1 MTALNTMVEV
11 PFPPS
16 PSEAPAQSPIF
27 RRKNAGRHTLARP
40 SWAIP
45 AVVFLLVFFVL
56 PLVLNIVRS
65 SSLGEAATQGP
76 WFYYHKLL
84 LDPFYTGVLLQT
96 LKVSA
101 ITTIGCLLLGY
112 PLSYFM
118 VRHAGRWNSL
128 IVFCLIAPLLTSII
142 MRTFGWSVVFARK
155 GLLNTWL
162 MDAGLI
168 TKPLDIVDQPIA
180 VYISLIHVLVPFMVL
195 SITSVLQGID
205 VRLEE
210 SARSLGAG
218 RWRTFFSVTLPLSA
232 DGIATGCILVFVLTN
247 GSFLTMLLLGG
258 EKVTTLALLIYQ
270 QFNVTQDLGFAAA
283 MGNVLLVTA
292 LLCLALQARFV
303 KRKGIK

>member
-1 MTALNTMVEV
+1 MIAMTPMIEV
-11 PFPPS
+11 SHP
-16 PSEAPAQSPIF
+16 QSPADAPLVQ
-27 RRKNAGRHTLARP
+27 RKSSGPHTLARP

-45 AVVFLLVFFVL
+45 AVLFLLIFFVV
-56 PLVLNIVRS
+56 PLILNVVRS
-65 SSLGEAATQGP
+65 SSLGDAVTQGP
-76 WFYYHKLL
+76 WVYYRKLL
-84 LDPFYTGVLLQT
+84 LDPYYANVLLQT
-96 LKVSA
+96 LKVSV
-101 ITTIGCLLLGY
+101 ITMIGCLLLGY

-118 VRHAGRWNSL
+118 VRHAGKWNSL

-142 MRTFGWSVVFARK
+142 MRTFGWTVVFARK

-162 MDAGLI
+162 LDAGLI

-270 QFNVTQDLGFAAA
+270 QFNVTQDVAFAAA
-283 MGNVLLVTA
+283 MGNVLLVSA

-303 KRKGIK
+303 RRSGIK